1 MLGEWVEAGVEMGI
15 GPEPG
20 VEMGIGL
27 GPGVEAGIGFE
38 GSGLLETDVAVVEAE
53 AEVEVGVGM
62 EIGAET
68 EAEVEVGIELVE
80 ADQHLGCQIAENL
93 GRGWQEQS
101 VCPTE
106 TSL

>member
-1 MLGEWVEAGVEMGI
+1 MLGEWVEAGVEMRI

-27 GPGVEAGIGFE
+27 GPGVEAGVGFE
-38 GSGLLETDVAVVEAE
+38 GSGLLETDVAVVE
-53 AEVEVGVGM
+53 VEVGVGM
-62 EIGAET
+62 EIGVET
-68 EAEVEVGIELVE
+68 EAEAEVELGIELVE
-80 ADQHLGCQIAENL
+80 ADQHLGCQIAENP
-93 GRGWQEQS
+93 GQAWQEQS

>member
-1 MLGEWVEAGVEMGI
+1 LVLGEWVEAGVEMEI

-38 GSGLLETDVAVVEAE
+38 GSGLLATDVAVVEAE
-53 AEVEVGVGM
+53 AE
-62 EIGAET
+62 
-68 EAEVEVGIELVE
+68 AEVEVGVELVE

-93 GRGWQEQS
+93 GQGWQEQS